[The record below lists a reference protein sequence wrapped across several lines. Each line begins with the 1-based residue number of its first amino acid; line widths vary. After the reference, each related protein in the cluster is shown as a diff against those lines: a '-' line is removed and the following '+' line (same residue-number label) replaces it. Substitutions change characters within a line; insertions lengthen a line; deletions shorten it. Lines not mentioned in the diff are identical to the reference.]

1 MREYGDTV
9 VQVGSECGNLE
20 KCTIKTSKMAHSNCT
35 VFRMGE
41 KRRIPSMGG
50 FPLDEQVVFCYT
62 KIKGMPKTTER
73 VGCKEVR

>member
-1 MREYGDTV
+1 MIEYGDRV
-9 VQVGSECGNLE
+9 VQLVRNAEIYKNASS
-20 KCTIKTSKMAHSNCT
+20 KQAKMAHPHYAA
-35 VFRMGE
+35 FRMEE

-50 FPLDEQVVFCYT
+50 FSLDEQVVFCYT